1 MYDFDEGF
9 NTQAGF
15 GKEWFWEGLNMK
27 AYTADF
33 ETTTDEDDCRVWA
46 YAVCEVD
53 NPENYL
59 AGNSIEGFM
68 EWCRRH
74 ANCELYFHNL
84 GFDGAFILDYLE
96 KHGWEWVESSQDAE
110 ALTYETLIS
119 DTNQFYCITLH
130 FSRYFKVK
138 IMDSLKIIPLSVKAI
153 AKAYGLEEGKG
164 ELDYE
169 AYREPG
175 HRITPEEEDYIR
187 RDVQIVAHALSRHFE
202 QGLRKMTAGSN
213 ALKGFKDTLGGHRRF
228 RFAYPVLD
236 EEAEALIRKAYKG
249 GWTYADKRIRGRE
262 VGRGMVFDVNS
273 LYPSVMYCE
282 RLPYGKAHYAPEPDK
297 MPQGELWVCA
307 ALVSFELRE
316 DHVPCIQVKGNS
328 RFAPTE
334 YLESSGGIVQ
344 MSFTNVDYELYKQQY
359 EFTVHEWLGGYW
371 FKSNDA
377 QFRDYIDYWMG
388 VKVKAGE
395 EGNTGLRTL
404 AKLMLNSLYGKF
416 ATRRTCI
423 GKKPVLKEGVV
434 RFEELPPEERDPVY
448 LPVGVFIT
456 SYARRKTVSAA
467 QACYHRFCYADTDSI
482 HITGTEVPDFL
493 DVDDFRLG
501 AWKHESDFERA
512 KFLRAKCYI
521 EQEVGKEELTVHV
534 SGMPAYIHPQ
544 VDFENFRIG
553 AVYHGKLYQHRVEG
567 GIVLVEGDM
576 QIREV

>member
-1 MYDFDEGF
+1 MYEFDEGF
-9 NTQAGF
+9 NTQSPLGLQ
-15 GKEWFWEGLNMK
+15 WFWEGLNMK

-33 ETTTDEDDCRVWA
+33 ETTKDEDDCRVWA
-46 YAVCEVD
+46 YAVCDIDE
-53 NPENYL
+53 PSKYL
-59 AGNSIEGFM
+59 VGNSIGGFM

-74 ANCELYFHNL
+74 ANCEVYFHNL
-84 GFDGAFILDYLE
+84 AFDGSFILDYLE
-96 KHGWEWVESSQDAE
+96 KHGWQWIGESVEAE
-110 ALTYETLIS
+110 SLTYETLIS

-169 AYREPG
+169 AFREVG
-175 HRITPEEEDYIR
+175 HRITADEEDYIR
-187 RDVQIVAHALSRHFE
+187 RDVQIVAHALRRHFE

-228 RFAYPVLD
+228 RFSYPVLS
-236 EEAEALIRKAYKG
+236 EEEETLIRKAYKG
-249 GWTYADKRIRGRE
+249 GWTYVDKRIRGAE

-273 LYPSVMYCE
+273 LYPSVMYFE
-282 RLPYGKAHYAPEPDK
+282 RLPYGKAHFALDPSK
-297 MPQGELWVCA
+297 MPADELWICSA
-307 ALVSFELRE
+307 MVSFELKP
-316 DHVPCIQVKGNS
+316 DHVPCIQLKGNS
-328 RFAPTE
+328 RFVPTE

-344 MSFTNVDYELYKQQY
+344 MSFSNVDFELYSEQY
-359 EFTVHEWLGGYW
+359 DFKVHEWLGGYW
-371 FKSNDA
+371 FKSNDL

-395 EGNTGLRTL
+395 EGNNGLRTL

-416 ATRRTCI
+416 ATRRTCV
-423 GKKPVLKEGVV
+423 GKKPVLKDGVV

-456 SYARRKTVSAA
+456 SYARMKTVSAA
-467 QACYHRFCYADTDSI
+467 QACYDMFCYADTDSI
-482 HITGTEVPDFL
+482 HITGDVVPDFL

-521 EQEVGKEELTVHV
+521 EQEVGKDELTVHV
-534 SGMPAYIHPQ
+534 SGMPAYVHSQ
-544 VDFENFRIG
+544 VDFGNFEIG
-553 AVYHGKLYQHRVEG
+553 AVYHGKLYQRRVEG

-576 QIREV
+576 QIRG